1 MKYIKKITVFTL
13 LSAFVLTSC
22 KDEQVLETSDEN
34 TIAQQIKVVDVNK
47 RIATEYPETSL
58 RKRLIIVRWEKWGR
72 KKVWCNGWGLCRAE
86 WFPELF
92 PGARIDATESENG
105 AQTLLEFD
113 EELNQYYIDILLA
126 ETPPTDIPSESLTLK
141 IDEDFDLDIEEE
153 LAQNLTFV
161 VGDYPYNVSLSTN
174 GGAIGFIYSNN

>member
-1 MKYIKKITVFTL
+1 M
-13 LSAFVLTSC
+13 
-22 KDEQVLETSDEN
+22 
-34 TIAQQIKVVDVNK
+34 
-47 RIATEYPETSL
+47 
-58 RKRLIIVRWEKWGR
+58 GR
-72 KKVWCNGWGLCRAE
+72 KKVGCDGLGLCRAE

-126 ETPPTDIPSESLTLK
+126 ETPPTDNPSESLTLK
-141 IDEDFDLDIEEE
+141 IDEDFDLDIEDE

-161 VGDYPYNVSLSTN
+161 VGDYSYNESLSTN
-174 GGAIGFIYSNN
+174 GGYRIYLQ

>member
-1 MKYIKKITVFTL
+1 MKYIKKIAVYTL

-22 KDEQVLETSDEN
+22 EDEQVLETYDEN
-34 TIAQQIKVVDVNK
+34 TIAQQIKVVDVNE
-47 RIATEYPETSL
+47 RIATEYLETSL
-58 RKRLIIVRWEKWGR
+58 RRGLIIVRWEKWGHGGR
-72 KKVWCNGWGLCRAE
+72 CKGWGLCKAE
-86 WFPELF
+86 WFPQF
-92 PGARIDATESENG
+92 KGARVDATESGNG

-161 VGDYPYNVSLSTN
+161 VGDYPYNESLSTN
-174 GGAIGFIYSNN
+174 GGYRIYLQ

>member
-1 MKYIKKITVFTL
+1 MKYIKKIAIYTL

-22 KDEQVLETSDEN
+22 EEEQILETYDEN

-58 RKRLIIVRWEKWGR
+58 RKRLIIVRWDGWGR
-72 KKVWCNGWGLCRAE
+72 AKRNCEGWGLCLAE

-92 PGARIDATESENG
+92 PGARIGATESENG

-126 ETPPTDIPSESLTLK
+126 ETPPTVIPSESLTLK

-161 VGDYPYNVSLSTN
+161 VGDYPYNESLSTN
-174 GGAIGFIYSNN
+174 GGYRIYLQ

>member
-1 MKYIKKITVFTL
+1 MKYIKKITVLTL

-22 KDEQVLETSDEN
+22 EDEQILETYDEN

-58 RKRLIIVRWEKWGR
+58 RKRLIIVRWDGWGHGGQ
-72 KKVWCNGWGLCRAE
+72 CNGWGLCRAE
-86 WFPELF
+86 WFPQF
-92 PGARIDATESENG
+92 KGARIDATESENG

-141 IDEDFDLDIEEE
+141 IDEDFDLDIEDE

-161 VGDYPYNVSLSTN
+161 VGDYPYNESLSTN
-174 GGAIGFIYSNN
+174 GGYRIYLQ

>member
-1 MKYIKKITVFTL
+1 MKYIKKIAVFTL

-22 KDEQVLETSDEN
+22 EDEQLLETYDEN

-58 RKRLIIVRWEKWGR
+58 RGLIIVRWEKWGR
-72 KKVWCNGWGLCRAE
+72 GKRNCEGWGLCNAE
-86 WFPELF
+86 WFPQF
-92 PGARIDATESENG
+92 KDARIDATESGNG

-126 ETPPTDIPSESLTLK
+126 ETPPIDIPSESLTLK
-141 IDEDFDLDIEEE
+141 IDEDFDLDIEDE
-153 LAQNLTFV
+153 LVQNLTFV

-174 GGAIGFIYSNN
+174 GGYRIYLQ

>member
-1 MKYIKKITVFTL
+1 MKYIKKIAVYTL

-22 KDEQVLETSDEN
+22 EDEQVLETYDEN
-34 TIAQQIKVVDVNK
+34 TIAQQIKVVDVNE

-58 RKRLIIVRWEKWGR
+58 RRGLIIVRWEKWGR
-72 KKVWCNGWGLCRAE
+72 AKRNCEGWGLCNAE
-86 WFPELF
+86 WFPQF
-92 PGARIDATESENG
+92 KGARIDATESENG

-161 VGDYPYNVSLSTN
+161 VGDYPYNESLSTN
-174 GGAIGFIYSNN
+174 GGYRIYLQ

>member
-1 MKYIKKITVFTL
+1 MKYIKKITVLTL

-22 KDEQVLETSDEN
+22 EDEQILETYDEN

-58 RKRLIIVRWEKWGR
+58 RKRLIIVRWEGWGHGEQC
-72 KKVWCNGWGLCRAE
+72 KGWGLCQAE
-86 WFPELF
+86 WFPQF
-92 PGARIDATESENG
+92 KGARIDATESGNG

-126 ETPPTDIPSESLTLK
+126 ETPPTDMPSESLTLK
-141 IDEDFDLDIEEE
+141 IDEDFDLDIEDE

-161 VGDYPYNVSLSTN
+161 VGDYPYNELLSTN
-174 GGAIGFIYSNN
+174 GGYRIYLQ

>member
-1 MKYIKKITVFTL
+1 MKYIKKIAVYTL

-22 KDEQVLETSDEN
+22 EDEQVLETYDEN
-34 TIAQQIKVVDVNK
+34 TIAQQIKVVDVNE

-58 RKRLIIVRWEKWGR
+58 RQRLIIVRWDGWGHGNQ
-72 KKVWCNGWGLCRAE
+72 CNGWGLCKAE
-86 WFPELF
+86 WFPQF
-92 PGARIDATESENG
+92 KGARIGATESGNG

-161 VGDYPYNVSLSTN
+161 VGDYPYNESLSTN
-174 GGAIGFIYSNN
+174 GGYRIYLQ

>member
-1 MKYIKKITVFTL
+1 MKYIKKIAVLTL

-22 KDEQVLETSDEN
+22 EDEQILETYDEN

-58 RKRLIIVRWEKWGR
+58 RGLIIVRWEGWGHGGR
-72 KKVWCNGWGLCRAE
+72 CKGWGLCRAE
-86 WFPELF
+86 WFPQF
-92 PGARIDATESENG
+92 KGARIDATESENG

-141 IDEDFDLDIEEE
+141 IDEDFDLDIEDE

-161 VGDYPYNVSLSTN
+161 VGDYPYNDSLSTN
-174 GGAIGFIYSNN
+174 GGYRIYLQ

>member
-1 MKYIKKITVFTL
+1 MKYIKKITVLTL
-13 LSAFVLTSC
+13 LSAFVLSSC
-22 KDEQVLETSDEN
+22 EDEQILETYDEN

-58 RKRLIIVRWEKWGR
+58 RKRLIIVRWEEWGR
-72 KKVWCNGWGLCRAE
+72 KKVGCDGWGLCRAE

-141 IDEDFDLDIEEE
+141 IDEDFDLDIEDE

-161 VGDYPYNVSLSTN
+161 VGDYPYNESLSTN
-174 GGAIGFIYSNN
+174 GGYRIYLQ

>member
-1 MKYIKKITVFTL
+1 MKYIKKIAVYTL

-22 KDEQVLETSDEN
+22 KDEQVLETYDEN

-58 RKRLIIVRWEKWGR
+58 RKRLIIVRWDGQGHGHQ
-72 KKVWCNGWGLCRAE
+72 CNGWGLCKAE
-86 WFPELF
+86 WFPQF
-92 PGARIDATESENG
+92 KGARIGATESGNG

-161 VGDYPYNVSLSTN
+161 VGDYPYNESLSTN
-174 GGAIGFIYSNN
+174 GGYRIYLK